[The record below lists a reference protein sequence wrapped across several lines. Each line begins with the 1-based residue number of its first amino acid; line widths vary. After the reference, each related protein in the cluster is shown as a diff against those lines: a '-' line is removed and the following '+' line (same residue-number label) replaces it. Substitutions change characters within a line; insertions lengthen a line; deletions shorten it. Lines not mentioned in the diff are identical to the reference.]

1 MNSTNFN
8 VSGKN
13 ATTSIFI
20 TISENQK
27 EEAERLEYEIKNSHT
42 STEEEAEKYVDDED
56 CEEEEEEE
64 SDYENEHDEMKHLK
78 EVEILKNEIE
88 RMNKVARKLMENQTK
103 LTERF
108 NRKNKEVKEL
118 KKELREER
126 IFRRDYEDNFFR
138 LLDEHRRLE
147 KVMKNVD
154 I

>member
-1 MNSTNFN
+1 
-8 VSGKN
+8 
-13 ATTSIFI
+13 
-20 TISENQK
+20 
-27 EEAERLEYEIKNSHT
+27 
-42 STEEEAEKYVDDED
+42 
-56 CEEEEEEE
+56 
-64 SDYENEHDEMKHLK
+64 
-78 EVEILKNEIE
+78 
-88 RMNKVARKLMENQTK
+88 MNKVARKLMENQTK